1 MFGNYN
7 HFIAFERKDWT
18 FKFSLRFVGIMKEE
32 GGFSNP
38 YTPVRKGPM
47 SHIANEMGGLSM
59 AKLMTFRRYEKKF
72 MLTRAQYEALI
83 PRLLVYMELDH
94 HCKNHRPYSIYNVYY
109 DTVNFD
115 VIRHSISKPYYK
127 EKLRLRSYRIPGSEE
142 EEVFLELKKKIKGIV
157 SKRRM
162 ALSLAEAKAFVKC
175 GILPTVKDEKSSQVM
190 AEIAYY
196 LKHHRVREAVYVGY
210 QRYAYFA
217 KDNPDFRL
225 TFDFN
230 ILTRREVLK
239 LEAGYFGT
247 ELLGPSEYL
256 MEVKILGAIPSWFTS
271 LLSELRIYPTH
282 FSKYGQE
289 YLNHCQFSE
298 KRREQLC

>member
-1 MFGNYN
+1 
-7 HFIAFERKDWT
+7 
-18 FKFSLRFVGIMKEE
+18 
-32 GGFSNP
+32 
-38 YTPVRKGPM
+38 
-47 SHIANEMGGLSM
+47 
-59 AKLMTFRRYEKKF
+59 
-72 MLTRAQYEALI
+72 
-83 PRLLVYMELDH
+83 
-94 HCKNHRPYSIYNVYY
+94 
-109 DTVNFD
+109 
-115 VIRHSISKPYYK
+115 
-127 EKLRLRSYRIPGSEE
+127 
-142 EEVFLELKKKIKGIV
+142 
-157 SKRRM
+157 M

-247 ELLGPSEYL
+247 ELLGP
-256 MEVKILGAIPSWFTS
+256 
-271 LLSELRIYPTH
+271 LSI
-282 FSKYGQE
+282 
-289 YLNHCQFSE
+289 
-298 KRREQLC
+298 